1 MRYAEELLTRPI
13 IIIGAPRSG
22 TSMLGRILSH
32 HRDLA
37 YLGEPRLT
45 WKYGNDGKSDM
56 LRREDARPRVIAHI
70 RARFAQAVHEAGASR
85 LLEKTPSNSL
95 RPAFVDAV
103 FPDCQ
108 FVHILRDGVSSAVSI
123 ATFWGRHAH
132 GVRNVAPG
140 RSRQRLSELSPLRM
154 PFYAMEFVRR
164 AVPEFLRPI
173 VGRNVWGPRLPGMR
187 QMAREMTPLQIAC
200 LQWRT
205 CVEVMCQFG
214 RQLPA
219 ERYMECRLEEM
230 GEGLIQRVMAF
241 TGLPEDPA
249 VFDYFREH
257 FDPGQPG
264 ARKRERD
271 PATLE
276 AVRQTLAPTL
286 QYLGFE

>member
-1 MRYAEELLTRPI
+1 MRYAEELLARPI

-22 TSMLGRILSH
+22 TSMLGRILSR
-32 HRDLA
+32 HRALA

-123 ATFWGRHAH
+123 AAFWGRHAH

-140 RSRQRLSELSPLRM
+140 RSRQRLSELNPLRL

-164 AVPEFLRPI
+164 AAPGFLRPI

-230 GEGLIQRVMAF
+230 GEDLIRRVMAF

-249 VFDYFREH
+249 VFEYFLEH
-257 FDPGQPG
+257 FNPGQPG